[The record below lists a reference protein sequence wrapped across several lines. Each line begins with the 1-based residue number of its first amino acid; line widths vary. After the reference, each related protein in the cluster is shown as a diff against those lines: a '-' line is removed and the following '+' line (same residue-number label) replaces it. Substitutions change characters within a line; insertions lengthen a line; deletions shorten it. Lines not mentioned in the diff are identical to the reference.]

1 MVTTI
6 KTWEEFNNFCKENSQ
21 LSPKDFVNSLF
32 SKIDL
37 DSDFIH
43 HYEIKIKGDNFHSS
57 ITTGYA
63 ASLIDLQDNFYKL
76 LLTLS
81 KGNIPV
87 RKSKNLP
94 QMSFTVTDGCSIL
107 KSEDLIN
114 SFKELVSEFR
124 MLTPVSQTIIA
135 VTVIG
140 CFICNEYFDYK
151 KVDVKTLKEVQ
162 MAKLELEK
170 YKTEKQDRNEERKI
184 FADIVDSKKFT
195 ASLEYAS
202 QAGKL
207 VRNSFIKNTPVNEVE
222 SIKFPTETLTKSQ
235 IIDEQKTNL
244 IEKRSEIK
252 TLDFKVLNLAGSFSK
267 QKLKARAQLVS
278 DPSIVINL
286 SSELLDEED
295 DSALSEN
302 DDEHLLQESDIDI
315 LWDAQKH
322 NKTVSIMGNFF
333 YDQENK
339 LIKGAM
345 WSISRKED
353 K

>member
-1 MVTTI
+1 MEVKKMPASI
-6 KTWEEFNNFCKENSQ
+6 KSWKEFNNFCKENAQ

-94 QMSFTVTDGCSIL
+94 QMSFTVTEGCAIL
-107 KSEDLIN
+107 KSENLIN

-151 KVDVKTLKEVQ
+151 KVDIKTLKEVQ
-162 MAKLELEK
+162 MAQLELEK

-184 FADIVDSKKFT
+184 FADMVDSKKFT

-207 VRNSFIKNTPVNEVE
+207 VRNSFIKNTPVNQIE
-222 SIKFPTETLTKSQ
+222 SLTLPTEILSKNQ
-235 IIDEQKTNL
+235 IIDEQQGKS
-244 IEKRSEIK
+244 IEKTSSIENLK
-252 TLDFKVLNLAGSFSK
+252 FKILNLSGSI
-267 QKLKARAQLVS
+267 QKGKMKAKVCLADNPNVTLTLNS
-278 DPSIVINL
+278 DL
-286 SSELLDEED
+286 FDEYSD
-295 DSALSEN
+295 DTDDEGHSLTEN
-302 DDEHLLQESDIDI
+302 DIDV
-315 LWDAQKH
+315 LWNAQKH
-322 NKTVSIMGNFF
+322 SEIVNIYGIFF
-333 YDQENK
+333 YDQNNK
-339 LIKGAM
+339 LLRGTM
-345 WSISRKED
+345 WEVTAID
-353 K
+353 

>member
-6 KTWEEFNNFCKENSQ
+6 KTWEDIKQFCTEYDKLRES
-21 LSPKDFVNSLF
+21 
-32 SKIDL
+32 
-37 DSDFIH
+37 
-43 HYEIKIKGDNFHSS
+43 DNFWEKLLNTVDFNSDDLKHFTFEIHGDKFKSS
-57 ITTGYA
+57 ITAGYA
-63 ASLIDLQDNFYKL
+63 QSIIDFQDRFFKIIKSLETGTI
-76 LLTLS
+76 S
-81 KGNIPV
+81 S
-87 RKSKNLP
+87 RKVANTAQLF
-94 QMSFTVTDGCSIL
+94 FTVSEGCTNTKSGDLYQYIPESIKEYGKL
-107 KSEDLIN
+107 TKTGQLILGFIVISCFIAWGVNNYFEKNFEYLEKIELAQIASQDRESERENLQKILASD
-114 SFKELVSEFR
+114 SFKN
-124 MLTPVSQTIIA
+124 
-135 VTVIG
+135 TVKYAH
-140 CFICNEYFDYK
+140 ESS
-151 KVDVKTLKEVQ
+151 TEVR
-162 MAKLELEK
+162 A
-170 YKTEKQDRNEERKI
+170 
-184 FADIVDSKKFT
+184 
-195 ASLEYAS
+195 
-202 QAGKL
+202 
-207 VRNSFIKNTPVNEVE
+207 SFIKNTPVNEVE

-235 IIDEQKTNL
+235 IIDEQKTNP

-252 TLDFKVLNLAGSFSK
+252 TLDFKVLNLSGSFSK

-322 NKTVSIMGNFF
+322 NKIVSIMGNFF